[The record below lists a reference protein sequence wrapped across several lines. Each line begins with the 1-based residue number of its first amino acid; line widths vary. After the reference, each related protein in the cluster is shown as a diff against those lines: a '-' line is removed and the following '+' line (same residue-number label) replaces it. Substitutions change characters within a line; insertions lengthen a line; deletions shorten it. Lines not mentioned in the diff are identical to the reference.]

1 MASSLL
7 HPKNR
12 WLLYRVQGEAW
23 SVWWPQPTTSQQLLC
38 RRSVVPSAWLVLP
51 RARSGSVVMFCSL
64 VLQSKLTC
72 VCALCR
78 MSADEDRA
86 TQAQYVCHPMPAVDL
101 GYWTN
106 FPRRQQWGKVNGWNF
121 VLRLCDKDAVT
132 VHLWQI
138 IQSNH
143 RSFQFEH
150 HSKKYTY
157 QSLRFLLMQNFPII
171 YIDISIY
178 LYIYIKHCREWILK
192 NLLINRKPWIKLIAT
207 NYYLKIISMWNHIPN
222 C

>member
-1 MASSLL
+1 MAPLSGTRRSLKCL
-7 HPKNR
+7 VTTANH
-12 WLLYRVQGEAW
+12 L
-23 SVWWPQPTTSQQLLC
+23 STTSLSQVSSSF
-38 RRSVVPSAWLVLP
+38 SVVSFTQSQIRL
-51 RARSGSVVMFCSL
+51 VVMFCSL